1 MNYTST
7 SLYRYAG
14 GKNKM
19 KDEIIKII
27 DEIHPD
33 LEFMMSPFMGGGCI
47 ELCLAARGVKVQA
60 YDLFQP
66 LADFWEILTTE
77 GGKRIGEEA
86 VKHYPLVDREHYKS
100 FLPLLESDDKFTRAW
115 AFYIC
120 IKGAFSGDLGH
131 TSESSRKNLNLAGI
145 QKLIGFYNPN
155 FSFSFGNCFETI
167 PKHKNDFIY
176 LDPPYYKTTSYYYG
190 IDGST
195 HEGFEH
201 KKLAEI
207 LKDHEGGFVMS
218 YDNTDY
224 LKELYQDWTEFR
236 YLEFD
241 YQMAGDVSKRGK
253 KTELIIIKKPKH
265 DVKKKTN
272 SLENILYC

>member
-1 MNYTST
+1 MRYTST

-27 DEIHPD
+27 DEIHPN
-33 LEFMMSPFMGGGCI
+33 LEKMMSPFMGGGCI
-47 ELCLAARGVKVQA
+47 ELALAARGVKVQA

-77 GGKRIGEEA
+77 GGKRIAEEA
-86 VKHYPLVDREHYKS
+86 AKHYPVKDREHYKS

-115 AFYIC
+115 SFYIS
-120 IKGAFSGDLGH
+120 IKCAFSGDLGH
-131 TSESSRKNLNLAGI
+131 TSESSRKNLCAASLI
-145 QKLIGFYNPN
+145 KLTGFHNPN

-167 PKHKNDFIY
+167 PKHQNDFLY

-195 HEGFEH
+195 HEGFNH
-201 KKLAEI
+201 DKLADV
-207 LKDHEGGFVMS
+207 LKQHKGGFVMS

-224 LKELYQDWTEFR
+224 LKELYKDWTEFR

-241 YQMAGDVSKRGK
+241 YQMAGDVSRRGK
-253 KTELIIIKKPKH
+253 KTELIIIKYPE
-265 DVKKKTN
+265 VRVESN
-272 SLENILYC
+272 VNALESLLY

>member
-1 MNYTST
+1 MRYTST

-19 KDEIIKII
+19 KDKIIEII
-27 DEIHPD
+27 DEICPNLD
-33 LEFMMSPFMGGGCI
+33 SMMSPFMGGGCI
-47 ELCLAARGVKVQA
+47 EICLAARGVKVQS

-66 LADFWEILTTE
+66 LADFWEILTTT
-77 GGKRIGEEA
+77 GGKRIAEEVA
-86 VKHYPLVDREHYKS
+86 KHYPLTDREHYKS
-100 FLPLLESDDKFTRAW
+100 FLPLLESPDKFTRAW
-115 AFYIC
+115 SFYVC
-120 IKGAFSGDLGH
+120 IRGAFSGDLGH
-131 TSESSRKNLNLAGI
+131 TSESSRKNLSIAGI
-145 QKLIGFYNPN
+145 QRLVGFYNPN

-167 PKHKNDFIY
+167 PKHRDTFLY

-195 HEGFEH
+195 HEGFDH
-201 KKLAEI
+201 KKLAEV

-224 LKELYQDWTEFR
+224 LKDLYSNWTEFR

-241 YQMAGDVSKRGK
+241 YQMAGDVSRRGK
-253 KTELIIIKKPKH
+253 KTELIIIKKPKYK
-265 DVKKKTN
+265 VEKQI
-272 SLENILYC
+272 SALESILYS

>member
-19 KDEIIKII
+19 KDEIIEII
-27 DEIHPD
+27 DEIRPD

-131 TSESSRKNLNLAGI
+131 TSESSRKNLNIAGI

-253 KTELIIIKKPKH
+253 KTELIIIKKPK
-265 DVKKKTN
+265 DNVKKKTN
-272 SLENILYC
+272 TLENILYC

>member
-1 MNYTST
+1 MRYTST

-19 KDEIIKII
+19 KDEIVKII
-27 DEIHPD
+27 REVCPNLTHI
-33 LEFMMSPFMGGGCI
+33 MSPFMGGGCI
-47 ELCLAARGVKVQA
+47 EIFLASQGVKVQA

-66 LADFWEILTTE
+66 LADFWETLTTE
-77 GGKRIGEEA
+77 GGKRIGEEVA
-86 VKHYPLVDREHYKS
+86 KHYPLKDREHYKS

-131 TSESSRKNLNLAGI
+131 TSEASRKNLNLAGI
-145 QKLIGFYNPN
+145 HRLIGFYNPN
-155 FSFSFGNCFETI
+155 LSFSFGDCFETI
-167 PKHKNDFIY
+167 PKHQNDFIY

-195 HEGFEH
+195 HEGFNH
-201 KKLAEI
+201 DKLAEV
-207 LKDHEGGFVMS
+207 LKQHKGGFVMS

-224 LKELYQDWTEFR
+224 LKELYKDWTEFR

-241 YQMAGDVSKRGK
+241 YQMAGDVSRRGK
-253 KTELIIIKKPKH
+253 KTELIVIKYPE
-265 DVKKKTN
+265 KKMDSQVN
-272 SLENILYC
+272 ALESILFN